1 MALPKGFRIPQKIG
15 PGDIEAE
22 KEAAAK
28 EAKKAE
34 KK

>member
-1 MALPKGFRIPQKIG
+1 MALPKGVRIPQKIG

-22 KEAAAK
+22 KEATK
-28 EAKKAE
+28 ESKKPE